1 MSSALH
7 TALAATLAPHF
18 DLSKSRLATLAIMI
32 IGLANG
38 RTVNLSHI
46 ASQFPGA
53 AKHSS
58 NYRRLQRFFQHV
70 RLDQDMVA
78 QIVVCM
84 LNLSRSKLLALDRTN
99 WKVGGKDVNILML
112 AIVTRR
118 FRVPLMWTLLDHRGN
133 SSTQQRIAL
142 LRRYLALF
150 DASSIRLL
158 LADREFIGAEWM
170 SFLNKNNIPFA
181 IRIKAGMRFE
191 LDNGGTWTLKTL
203 LRNKRARTRAII
215 WTVGFPDMDMR
226 LAIAAKRLKSGEW
239 LIIATN
245 SDNPGQAL
253 NAYRKRWAIECL
265 FGDAKTRGLNMED
278 TRITDPRKI
287 SSLLAII
294 TLAITWAY
302 RCASRT
308 MGRSA
313 IKRKVHGRREKSWF
327 RIGLDTL
334 RNWIVNQPQKAKQ
347 AWLSTCPKQLKTS

>member
-7 TALAATLAPHF
+7 TALATTLAPHF
-18 DLSKSRLATLAIMI
+18 ELSKSRLATLAIMI

-70 RLDQDMVA
+70 RLDQDLIA
-78 QIVVCM
+78 QIVVRM
-84 LNLSRSKLLALDRTN
+84 LNLSRPKLLALDRTN
-99 WKVGGKDVNILML
+99 WKVGSKDINILML

-118 FRVPLMWTLLDHRGN
+118 FKVPLMWTLLDHRGN
-133 SSTQQRIAL
+133 SNTQQRIAL
-142 LRRYLALF
+142 MRRYLALF
-150 DASSIRLL
+150 DAASIRLL
-158 LADREFIGAEWM
+158 LADREFIGVEWM
-170 SFLNKNNIPFA
+170 DYLNKNNINFA
-181 IRIKAGMRFE
+181 IRIKAAMRFE
-191 LDNGGTWTLKTL
+191 PDSGGTWLISTL
-203 LRNKRARTRAII
+203 LRNKRARTCAVT
-215 WTVGFPDMDMR
+215 WTGRLPEMDMC
-226 LAIAAKRLKSGEW
+226 LAIVAKRLKNAEW

-245 SDNPGQAL
+245 ADNPKQAL
-253 NAYRKRWAIECL
+253 NSYRKRWAIECL

-278 TRITDPRKI
+278 TRITDLRKI
-287 SSLLAII
+287 SILLAII

-302 RCASRT
+302 RCATRI

-334 RNWIVNQPQKAKQ
+334 RKWIMNQPQKAKQ
-347 AWLSTCPKQLKTS
+347 AWLSTCPKQLKIS

>member
-7 TALAATLAPHF
+7 TTLAATLAPHF

-70 RLDQDMVA
+70 RLDQDIVA
-78 QIVVCM
+78 QIVVRM

-142 LRRYLALF
+142 LQRYLALF

-158 LADREFIGAEWM
+158 LADREFIGAQWM

-191 LDNGGTWTLKTL
+191 LDSGGTWTLKTL

-215 WTVGFPDMDMR
+215 WTASLPDIDMR

-253 NAYRKRWAIECL
+253 NAYPNAGLSNACSVTQKPAASTWKIPVSPTHGKSALCFPSSPWPSHGPTGAPAGRWA
-265 FGDAKTRGLNMED
+265 DQR
-278 TRITDPRKI
+278 
-287 SSLLAII
+287 
-294 TLAITWAY
+294 
-302 RCASRT
+302 
-308 MGRSA
+308 
-313 IKRKVHGRREKSWF
+313 
-327 RIGLDTL
+327 
-334 RNWIVNQPQKAKQ
+334 
-347 AWLSTCPKQLKTS
+347 